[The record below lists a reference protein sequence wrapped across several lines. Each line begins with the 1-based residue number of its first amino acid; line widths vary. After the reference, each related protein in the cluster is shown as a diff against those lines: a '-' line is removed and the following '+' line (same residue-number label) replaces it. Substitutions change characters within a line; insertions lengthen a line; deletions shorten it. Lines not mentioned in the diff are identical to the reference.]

1 MSTETKQPDN
11 KSQGDSPGEASRICL
26 ECHTGV
32 FHLEYLTYFT
42 WLNDELI
49 TVPNFPSWVCDV
61 CGKREYDM
69 HAVSWLNVLLSPT
82 TGRKPRTRRRNLPG
96 NMDRPQPHS

>member
-11 KSQGDSPGEASRICL
+11 KPQGDPPGEAARICP

-96 NMDRPQPHS
+96 SMDRPQPHS